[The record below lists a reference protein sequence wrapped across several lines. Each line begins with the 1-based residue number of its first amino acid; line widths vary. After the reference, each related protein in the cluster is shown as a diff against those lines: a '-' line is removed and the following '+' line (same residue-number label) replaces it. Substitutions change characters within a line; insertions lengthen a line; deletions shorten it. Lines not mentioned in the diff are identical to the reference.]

1 MGEVYRARDSRLGR
15 DVALKVLS
23 PHLLSDREGLIRFG
37 QEARAASALNH
48 PSIVTI
54 YEIGQAAGVPYLA
67 MELIAGKTVREILSE
82 GPVPVR
88 RLVDLGAQLMD
99 GLARAHGVRI
109 VHRDLKPENLMVS
122 ADGFL
127 KILDFGIAKLSD
139 ARLGNPETP
148 FLTATGIVI
157 GTPSYM
163 SPEQASG
170 RIVDFRSDQFSAGL
184 ILYELATGKRAFDRA
199 TAAETLA
206 AVIREEPEPLA
217 ALAPR
222 LPAPVRWIIERCLAK
237 DPDERYASTRDL
249 ARDLKQMQ
257 LNTDG
262 LFGTESLRI
271 APSASGTTSTAVS
284 EAAPADKAVPLGRH
298 AGRILLATLG
308 ILAIAAAG
316 AGFGYWLRREVS
328 DAPAPSWTGSLVMG
342 GSTRVLAPRGSPD
355 GRRIAFLTVVG
366 GLAQVA
372 VMDPSSGDWTVLTRR
387 SDAGSVHR
395 VEWSRDG
402 SRLLFDRVTDVPRG
416 VFSIPSLGGD
426 ERLVLEGVQGPEPL
440 PDGSLLVVKLD
451 EEHRFVLARFWPDTG
466 TQKAVGPPVLPD
478 SPDLLARLLPDGRD
492 ILVWGR
498 FAGEKDAGGRRTH
511 LLNLE
516 TGAVTTFLPDVS
528 LAPPFLPLRDG
539 RHVLARV
546 QAGDLHRIV
555 SVSRDGSAVQ
565 TLLTLAARPRY
576 LVEGESGTL
585 YVGFAE
591 SAGDLLRF
599 PTSGGAPE
607 RLAEMPA
614 ALAMTPVEFP
624 DGRLLVPGVV
634 AGRRQLLVTG
644 AEGELRPFLGSSEA
658 AFPPVALSPSGV
670 VAFLTGASGAPP
682 QLGIATIADGRL
694 LKRYALPK
702 GTVPAA
708 LAASRDGKTFFF
720 ADGGTI
726 SSLDAATGKTKPL
739 CAGHGVA
746 GDPTAD
752 EVVVQRDA
760 ASGVQLV
767 RVVLATN
774 AETPIPVT
782 GPLKIASGAARAGGR
797 RPRPPDSRRGHLPGL
812 VGSGSGAPRSDNG
825 QRHGRARQLRRRNR
839 GDRLGPRRTRP
850 RHGPRV
856 ARRILGLPPA
866 RSRHALS
873 LISADSPSRPPCRAH
888 RRSRSTS
895 RRRSC
900 RPRPAPNRSSRSAH
914 GSRAREARGRGRGS
928 APSGAFPS

>member
-1 MGEVYRARDSRLGR
+1 MGEVYRAKDSRLGR

-23 PHLLSDREGLIRFG
+23 AHLLSDREGLLRFA

-48 PSIVTI
+48 PNIVTI

-67 MELIAGKTVREILSE
+67 MEFIAGKTLREILSE

-88 RLVDLGAQLMD
+88 RLVDLAAQLMD

-139 ARLGNPETP
+139 SGLASSETP

-163 SPEQASG
+163 SPEQAAG
-170 RIVDFRSDQFSAGL
+170 RTVDFRSDQFSAGL
-184 ILYELATGKRAFDRA
+184 ILYELATGKEGLRPLNHGRDARGRHPRGTGAAHGSRAAPSRARTLDHRTLPLEEPRRALRLDARSRARSQADAAQRGRPLRDRERAGRAFGHRHDLGNRGGSRTRRQDGPPRA
-199 TAAETLA
+199 
-206 AVIREEPEPLA
+206 P
-217 ALAPR
+217 
-222 LPAPVRWIIERCLAK
+222 
-237 DPDERYASTRDL
+237 
-249 ARDLKQMQ
+249 
-257 LNTDG
+257 
-262 LFGTESLRI
+262 
-271 APSASGTTSTAVS
+271 
-284 EAAPADKAVPLGRH
+284 H
-298 AGRILLATLG
+298 AGRILAATLG
-308 ILAIAAAG
+308 ILAIATAG
-316 AGFGYWLRREVS
+316 AGFGYWLRREAS
-328 DAPAPSWTGSLVMG
+328 DAPPPSWTGSLVMG

-387 SDAGSVHR
+387 RDAGGSVHR
-395 VEWSRDG
+395 VEWSTDG
-402 SRLLFDRVTDVPRG
+402 SRLFFDRVTDVPLG

-440 PDGSLLVVKLD
+440 PDGSLLVVKRD
-451 EEHRFVLARFWPDTG
+451 EEHRFVLVRFWPDTG
-466 TQKAVGPPVLPD
+466 NQKAVGPPVLPD
-478 SPDLLARLLPDGRD
+478 SADLLARLLPDGRD
-492 ILVWGR
+492 VLVWGR

-511 LLNLE
+511 LLNLA
-516 TGAVTTFLPDVS
+516 TGAVTTFLPGVN
-528 LAPPFLPLRDG
+528 LAPPLLPLRDG

-555 SVSRDGSAVQ
+555 SVARDGNTVQ
-565 TLLTLAARPRY
+565 TLLAVAARPRY

-591 SAGDLLRF
+591 NAGDLLRF
-599 PTSGGAPE
+599 PASGGVPE
-607 RLAEMPA
+607 RLAAMPA
-614 ALAMTPVEFP
+614 SLAMTPVEFP

-644 AEGELRPFLGSSEA
+644 AEGELRPLLGSSEA
-658 AFPPVALSPSGV
+658 AFPPVALAPSGV

-682 QLGIATIADGRL
+682 QLGIASIADGRL
-694 LKRYALPK
+694 LKRYALPR

-726 SSLDAATGKTKPL
+726 SSLDAATGATKPL

-752 EVVVQRDA
+752 EIVVQRNA
-760 ASGVQLV
+760 VSGVQLV
-767 RVVLATN
+767 RVALATGV
-774 AETPIPVT
+774 ETPIPVT
-782 GPLKIASGAARAGGR
+782 GPLKLAPATLAQGAIG
-797 RPRPPDSRRGHLPGL
+797 PD
-812 VGSGSGAPRSDNG
+812 
-825 QRHGRARQLRRRNR
+825 
-839 GDRLGPRRTRP
+839 
-850 RHGPRV
+850 
-856 ARRILGLPPA
+856 RRILVAAISKDTWAPVPALLDPGTGSVTAVPVSYDGEIVATAWGRSGLVLGMGLG
-866 RSRHALS
+866 SRGEFWAF
-873 LISADSPSRPPCRAH
+873 
-888 RRSRSTS
+888 
-895 RRRSC
+895 
-900 RPRPAPNRSSRSAH
+900 RPR
-914 GSRAREARGRGRGS
+914 EAAG
-928 APSGAFPS
+928 P

>member
-1 MGEVYRARDSRLGR
+1 MPLAPGTRLGPFEVLEPLGSGSMGDVYRAKDTRLGR

-23 PHLLSDREGLIRFG
+23 PHLLSDREGLLRFA

-54 YEIGQAAGVPYLA
+54 YEIGQAAGMPYLA
-67 MELIAGKTVREILSE
+67 MEFITGKTVREIISD
-82 GPVPVR
+82 GPLPVR
-88 RLVDLGAQLMD
+88 RLVDLAAQLTD

-139 ARLGNPETP
+139 SSPAKSETP
-148 FLTATGIVI
+148 FLTEVGMTI

-170 RIVDFRSDQFSAGL
+170 RPVDFRSDQFSAGL
-184 ILYELATGKRAFDRA
+184 ILYELATGKRAFHRA
-199 TAAETLA
+199 NTPETLTA
-206 AVIREEPEPLA
+206 IIREDPEPLT

-222 LPAPVRWIIERCLAK
+222 LPAPVRWIIERCLSK

-262 LFGTESLRI
+262 LFGTESL
-271 APSASGTTSTAVS
+271 SASSSSATSSTAAV
-284 EAAPADKAVPLGRH
+284 EGEPAGKPASLGRH
-298 AGRILLATLG
+298 VGRIVAATLG
-308 ILAIAAAG
+308 ILALITAG

-372 VMDPSSGDWTVLTRR
+372 VMDPFSGDWTVLTKRR
-387 SDAGSVHR
+387 DAGGSVHR
-395 VEWSRDG
+395 VEWSADG
-402 SRLLFDRVTDVPRG
+402 SRLFFDRVTDVPLG

-426 ERLVLEGVQGPEPL
+426 ERLVLDGVQGPVPL

-451 EEHRFVLARFWPDTG
+451 EEHRFVLVRFWPDTG
-466 TQKAVGPPVLPD
+466 KQKSVGPPVLPD
-478 SPDLLARLLPDGRD
+478 SPDLLARLLPDGKD

-498 FAGEKDAGGRRTH
+498 FAGEKDAGGKRTH

-516 TGAVTTFLPDVS
+516 TGAVTAFLPGVS
-528 LAPPFLPLRDG
+528 LAPPFLPLRDN

-555 SVSRDGSAVQ
+555 SVQRDGAAVQ
-565 TLLTLAARPRY
+565 TLLTVASRPRY
-576 LVEGESGTL
+576 LVEGESGAL

-591 SAGDLLRF
+591 SAGDVLRF
-599 PTSGGAPE
+599 PTAGGVPE
-607 RLAEMPA
+607 RLAAMPA
-614 ALAMTPVEFP
+614 GLAMTPVEFP

-644 AEGELRPFLGSSEA
+644 PEGELRPLLGSSEA
-658 AFPPVALSPSGV
+658 AFPPVAVSPSGI

-682 QLGIATIADGRL
+682 QLGIASIADGRL
-694 LKRYALPK
+694 LKRHALPK

-720 ADGGTI
+720 ADAGTI
-726 SSLDAATGKTKPL
+726 SSLDGSSGTTKAL

-752 EVVVQRDA
+752 EIVVQRNA

-767 RVVLATN
+767 RVALASGV
-774 AETPIPVT
+774 ETPILTT
-782 GPLKIASGAARAGGR
+782 GPLKLAPAVFAQGAIG
-797 RPRPPDSRRGHLPGL
+797 PD
-812 VGSGSGAPRSDNG
+812 
-825 QRHGRARQLRRRNR
+825 
-839 GDRLGPRRTRP
+839 
-850 RHGPRV
+850 
-856 ARRILGLPPA
+856 RRILVAAISQDTWAPVPALLDPGTGSITVVPVSYDGEIVATAWGRSGLVLGMGLG
-866 RSRHALS
+866 SRGEFWAF
-873 LISADSPSRPPCRAH
+873 
-888 RRSRSTS
+888 
-895 RRRSC
+895 
-900 RPRPAPNRSSRSAH
+900 RPRETAGP
-914 GSRAREARGRGRGS
+914 
-928 APSGAFPS
+928 

>member
-1 MGEVYRARDSRLGR
+1 MGEVYRAKDTRLGR

-23 PHLLSDREGLIRFG
+23 PHLLSDREGLLRFA

-67 MELIAGKTVREILSE
+67 MEFIAGKTVREILSD

-88 RLVDLGAQLMD
+88 RLVDLAAQLTD

-139 ARLGNPETP
+139 SSPAKSEVPYLTETGM
-148 FLTATGIVI
+148 TI

-163 SPEQASG
+163 SPEQAAG
-170 RIVDFRSDQFSAGL
+170 RPVDFRSDQFSTGL
-184 ILYELATGKRAFDRA
+184 ILYELATGKRAFHRA
-199 TAAETLA
+199 NTPETLTA
-206 AVIREEPEPLA
+206 IIREDPEPLTA
-217 ALAPR
+217 VAPR
-222 LPAPVRWIIERCLAK
+222 LPAPVRWIIERCLSK

-262 LFGTESLRI
+262 LFGTESLK
-271 APSASGTTSTAVS
+271 ASASSTTSSTAGM
-284 EAAPADKAVPLGRH
+284 EGEPAGKTASLGRR
-298 AGRILLATLG
+298 AGRIFAATLG
-308 ILAIAAAG
+308 VLAIVAAG

-355 GRRIAFLTVVG
+355 GRRIAFLTIVG
-366 GLAQVA
+366 GQAQVA
-372 VMDPSSGDWTVLTRR
+372 VMDPSSGDWTVLTKRR
-387 SDAGSVHR
+387 DAGGSVHR
-395 VEWSRDG
+395 VEWSADG
-402 SRLLFDRVTDVPRG
+402 SRLFFDRVTDVPLG

-426 ERLVLEGVQGPEPL
+426 ERLVLDGVQGPVPL

-451 EEHRFVLARFWPDTG
+451 EERRFVLVRFWPDTG
-466 TQKAVGPPVLPD
+466 KQKVVGPPVLPD
-478 SPDLLARLLPDGRD
+478 SADLLARLLPDGKE

-498 FAGEKDAGGRRTH
+498 FAGEKDAGGKRTH

-516 TGAVTTFLPDVS
+516 TGAVTTLLPGVS
-528 LAPPFLPLRDG
+528 LAPPFLPLRDS

-555 SVSRDGSAVQ
+555 SVQRDGTAVQ
-565 TLLTLAARPRY
+565 TLLTVASRPRY
-576 LVEGESGTL
+576 LVEGESGAL
-585 YVGFAE
+585 YVSFAE
-591 SAGDLLRF
+591 SAGDVLRF
-599 PTSGGAPE
+599 PTSGGVPE
-607 RLAEMPA
+607 RLAAMPA
-614 ALAMTPVEFP
+614 GLAMTPVEFP

-644 AEGELRPFLGSSEA
+644 AEGELRPLLGSSEA
-658 AFPPVALSPSGV
+658 AFPPVAVSPSGV

-682 QLGIATIADGRL
+682 QLGIASIADGRL
-694 LKRYALPK
+694 LKRYALPR

-720 ADGGTI
+720 ADAGTI
-726 SSLDAATGKTKPL
+726 SSLDAATGTTKPL

-752 EVVVQRDA
+752 EVVVQRNA

-767 RVVLATN
+767 RVVLATG

-782 GPLKIASGAARAGGR
+782 GPLKLAPAIFAQGAIGPDKRILVAAISQDTWAPVPALLDPGTGSVTAVPVSYDGEIVASAWGR
-797 RPRPPDSRRGHLPGL
+797 SGLVLGMGLGSRGEFWAFRPRE
-812 VGSGSGAPRSDNG
+812 A
-825 QRHGRARQLRRRNR
+825 A
-839 GDRLGPRRTRP
+839 GP
-850 RHGPRV
+850 
-856 ARRILGLPPA
+856 
-866 RSRHALS
+866 
-873 LISADSPSRPPCRAH
+873 
-888 RRSRSTS
+888 
-895 RRRSC
+895 
-900 RPRPAPNRSSRSAH
+900 
-914 GSRAREARGRGRGS
+914 
-928 APSGAFPS
+928 

>member
-1 MGEVYRARDSRLGR
+1 MGEVYRAKDTRLGR

-23 PHLLSDREGLIRFG
+23 PHLLSDREGLLRFA

-48 PSIVTI
+48 PNIVTI

-67 MELIAGKTVREILSE
+67 MELIAGKTLRQILSE

-88 RLVDLGAQLMD
+88 RLVDLAAQLMD

-139 ARLGNPETP
+139 SGLASAEAP
-148 FLTATGIVI
+148 FLTATGITI

-163 SPEQASG
+163 SPEQAAG
-170 RIVDFRSDQFSAGL
+170 RVVDFRSDQFSAGL
-184 ILYELATGKRAFDRA
+184 ILYELATGKRAFDRS
-199 TAAETLA
+199 TTAETLV
-206 AVIREEPEPLA
+206 AVIREEPEPLT

-222 LPAPVRWIIERCLAK
+222 LPAPVRWIIERCLSK
-237 DPDERYASTRDL
+237 DVDERYASTRDL

-262 LFGTESLRI
+262 LFGTESLRV
-271 APSASGTTSTAVS
+271 APSDSGTTSAAAA
-284 EAAPADKAVPLGRH
+284 EAEPAGKTVPIGRR
-298 AGRILLATLG
+298 AGRILAAALG
-308 ILAIAAAG
+308 ILAIATAG
-316 AGFGYWLRREVS
+316 AGFGYWLRREAS
-328 DAPAPSWTGSLVMG
+328 DAPAPTWTGSLVMG
-342 GSTRVLAPRGSPD
+342 GSTRVLAPRSSPD

-372 VMDPSSGDWTVLTRR
+372 VMDPSSGDWTVLTKRR
-387 SDAGSVHR
+387 NAGGSVHR
-395 VEWSRDG
+395 VEWSADG
-402 SRLLFDRVTDVPRG
+402 SRLFFDRVTDVPLG

-426 ERLVLEGVQGPEPL
+426 ERLLLEGVQGPEPL
-440 PDGSLLVVKLD
+440 PDGSLLVVKRD
-451 EEHRFVLARFWPDTG
+451 EEHRFVLVRFWPDSG
-466 TQKAVGPPVLPD
+466 NQKAVGPPVLPD
-478 SPDLLARLLPDGRD
+478 SADLLARLLPDGRD
-492 ILVWGR
+492 VLVWGR
-498 FAGEKDAGGRRTH
+498 FGGEKDAGGRRTH

-516 TGAVTTFLPDVS
+516 TGATTTFLPGVS

-555 SVSRDGSAVQ
+555 SVARDGSAVQ
-565 TLLTLAARPRY
+565 TLLTVAERPRY
-576 LVEGESGTL
+576 LVEGERGAL
-585 YVGFAE
+585 YVGFTE
-591 SAGDLLRF
+591 NAGDLLRF

-607 RLAEMPA
+607 RLAKTPA
-614 ALAMTPVEFP
+614 GLAMTPVEFP

-644 AEGELRPFLGSSEA
+644 ADGELRPLLGSSEA
-658 AFPPVALSPSGV
+658 AFPPVALAPSGV

-682 QLGIATIADGRL
+682 QLGIASVADGRL
-694 LKRYALPK
+694 LKRYALPR

-726 SSLDAATGKTKPL
+726 SSLDAATGATKPL

-752 EVVVQRDA
+752 EIVVQRNA

-767 RVVLATN
+767 RVALATG

-782 GPLKIASGAARAGGR
+782 GPLKLAPAALAQGAIG
-797 RPRPPDSRRGHLPGL
+797 PD
-812 VGSGSGAPRSDNG
+812 
-825 QRHGRARQLRRRNR
+825 
-839 GDRLGPRRTRP
+839 
-850 RHGPRV
+850 
-856 ARRILGLPPA
+856 RRILVAVISQDTWAPVPALLDPGTGSVTAVPVSYDGEIVATAWGRNGLVLGMGLG
-866 RSRHALS
+866 SRGEFWVF
-873 LISADSPSRPPCRAH
+873 
-888 RRSRSTS
+888 
-895 RRRSC
+895 
-900 RPRPAPNRSSRSAH
+900 RPR
-914 GSRAREARGRGRGS
+914 EAAG
-928 APSGAFPS
+928 P

>member
-1 MGEVYRARDSRLGR
+1 MGEVYRAKDARLGR

-23 PHLLSDREGLIRFG
+23 AHLLSNREGLLRFA

-48 PSIVTI
+48 PNIVTI

-67 MELIAGKTVREILSE
+67 MELISGKTLRGILSE

-88 RLVDLGAQLMD
+88 RLVDLAAQLMD

-139 ARLGNPETP
+139 SGLTSTEAP
-148 FLTATGIVI
+148 FQTATGTTI

-163 SPEQASG
+163 SPEQAAG
-170 RIVDFRSDQFSAGL
+170 RAVDFRSDQFSAGL
-184 ILYELATGKRAFDRA
+184 ILYELATGKRAFDRS
-199 TAAETLA
+199 TTAETLT
-206 AVIREEPEPLA
+206 AVIREEPEPLT

-222 LPAPVRWIIERCLAK
+222 LPAPVRWVIERCLSK

-249 ARDLKQMQ
+249 ARDLRQMQ
-257 LNTDG
+257 LNADG
-262 LFGTESLRI
+262 LFGTERLRV
-271 APSASGTTSTAVS
+271 ATSASGTTSAAAAEA
-284 EAAPADKAVPLGRH
+284 EAAGKPVSLGRR
-298 AGRILLATLG
+298 AGRILAATLG
-308 ILAIAAAG
+308 ILAIAAAS
-316 AGFGYWLRREVS
+316 AGFGYWLRREAT

-355 GRRIAFLTVVG
+355 GRRIAFLTIVG

-372 VMDPSSGDWTVLTRR
+372 VMDPSSGDWTVLTKRR
-387 SDAGSVHR
+387 DAGSVRR

-402 SRLLFDRVTDVPRG
+402 SRLFFDRVTDVPRG

-440 PDGSLLVVKLD
+440 ADGSLLVAKLD
-451 EEHRFVLARFWPDTG
+451 EEHRFVLVRFWPETG
-466 TQKAVGPPVLPD
+466 NQKAVGPPVLPD

-492 ILVWGR
+492 LLVWGR

-516 TGAVTTFLPDVS
+516 TGAVTTFLPEVH

-539 RHVLARV
+539 RHLLARL

-555 SVSRDGSAVQ
+555 SVARDGSAVQ
-565 TLLTLAARPRY
+565 TLLAVAARPRY

-591 SAGDLLRF
+591 NAGDLLRF
-599 PTSGGAPE
+599 PTSGGVPE
-607 RLAEMPA
+607 RLAATPA
-614 ALAMTPVEFP
+614 GLAMTPVEFP

-644 AEGELRPFLGSSEA
+644 AEGELRPFLGSSDA
-658 AFPPVALSPSGV
+658 AFPPVALASSGV
-670 VAFLTGASGAPP
+670 VGFLTGGVGAPP
-682 QLGIATIADGRL
+682 QLGIASIADGRL
-694 LKRYALPK
+694 LKRYPLPR

-720 ADGGTI
+720 ADAGTI
-726 SSLDAATGKTKPL
+726 SSLDAATGATKPL

-752 EVVVQRDA
+752 EIVVQRNA

-767 RVVLATN
+767 RVALATGV
-774 AETPIPVT
+774 ETPIPVT
-782 GPLKIASGAARAGGR
+782 GPLKLAPAALAQGAIG
-797 RPRPPDSRRGHLPGL
+797 PD
-812 VGSGSGAPRSDNG
+812 
-825 QRHGRARQLRRRNR
+825 
-839 GDRLGPRRTRP
+839 
-850 RHGPRV
+850 
-856 ARRILGLPPA
+856 RRILVAAISQDSWAPVPALLDPGTGSVAPIPVIYDGEIVAAAWSRNGLVLGVGLG
-866 RSRHALS
+866 SRGEFWAF
-873 LISADSPSRPPCRAH
+873 
-888 RRSRSTS
+888 
-895 RRRSC
+895 
-900 RPRPAPNRSSRSAH
+900 RPRDAGGP
-914 GSRAREARGRGRGS
+914 
-928 APSGAFPS
+928 